1 MTRLSLYGAIFWKRV
16 TTSYVVS
23 LSRSTVSP
31 PLPLPW
37 HWPQFMQFGKPLLLQ
52 RRMST
57 DEDAAR
63 STSGQFSKL
72 YLCVSCLW
80 NAFKKDWSYNRKTF
94 RWQKFLVNV
103 NPSAT
108 PSYMLQIPEFSERTP
123 FSLKARLH
131 NIRVFM
137 GPSEPTLSSQ
147 IKGNRSALSP
157 VIQHVAYSRN
167 SLIDQYPR

>member
-1 MTRLSLYGAIFWKRV
+1 M
-16 TTSYVVS
+16 
-23 LSRSTVSP
+23 
-31 PLPLPW
+31 
-37 HWPQFMQFGKPLLLQ
+37 
-52 RRMST
+52 
-57 DEDAAR
+57 
-63 STSGQFSKL
+63 
-72 YLCVSCLW
+72 
-80 NAFKKDWSYNRKTF
+80 
-94 RWQKFLVNV
+94 

-167 SLIDQYPR
+167 NLIIYLQGLIICSVVEFKKLMQVSNL